1 MNKSV
6 VFPRGGGGSWLSN
19 LIFNLERGIDT
30 QIETKVGQVFDQT
43 PRTKSMEF
51 KHYFDL
57 LPITREV
64 VVYVDLD
71 EPYLLFSTDC
81 PFNLYLNDAIKV
93 KLNTVFDTNIIN
105 APLIDKFFEFSGSAS
120 YLLTDP
126 LYVQTY
132 YQNIDINLRQVVD
145 NPEQFAET
153 LFGLLTK
160 ENIKYTPNKDYVI
173 ERCKQYTTTCP
184 NPKDYVDNWDDL
196 VWLAWVHAIL
206 SINNVNIEQ
215 DISKMNTIEQLQ
227 EVLVPFRDVALEKT
241 AGLYFTWL

>member
-1 MNKSV
+1 MHKSV

-30 QIETKVGQVFDQT
+30 QIDTKVGQVFDQT

-64 VVYVDLD
+64 VVYVDPD

-105 APLIDKFFEFSGSAS
+105 APLIDKFFEFGDSAR
-120 YLLTDP
+120 YLLADP

-145 NPEQFAET
+145 NPEQFAEN